1 MVVSNKQNVGLWKR
15 LFVETS
21 NYDMWAPR
29 FVEEFV
35 KNHMDLGRVPGVLSP
50 STVSVDDELDTEFAE
65 WLSSVGIDMT
75 ESTGL

>member
-1 MVVSNKQNVGLWKR
+1 MVVSNKQNVGLWNR

-21 NYDMWAPR
+21 NFDKWAPR

-35 KNHMDLGRVPGVLSP
+35 NNHMDLGRVPGVLSP
-50 STVSVDDELDTEFAE
+50 STVSVDDELDTEFTE
-65 WLSSVGIDMT
+65 WLSSVGVDIT